1 MRSTLIQCFCLFL
14 VVFWAVA
21 SLAEEVY
28 VVNDVRARAEA
39 ENAEA
44 AREQAVKRAEAI
56 AFERLTQRLVPVQ
69 EVASIP
75 EYTERQI
82 SDTIISTDIRDEKIS
97 SQSYDA
103 VFDIRFNP
111 EKIQAMLARENVD
124 ILEDRA
130 PPLLVLP
137 WIKNQE
143 VDALFS
149 MDSVWMEVWRKQS
162 RETIDAPLLVPFGD
176 LTDRR
181 LLKSLQENREN
192 EEAVKAL
199 LTKYHA
205 SGILWLEAQIEEALM
220 SEGNELD
227 VALHSLGDISF
238 LKDKD
243 WNFIDLAGQG
253 NAILMQEAA
262 ATISHYVED
271 SWQQRKETSNEAET
285 SINLKVPLENLQNWM
300 EIKKRLDK
308 VEIINAY
315 DVLSLAPGQ
324 ADVLVKYHA
333 KDPYQLLTQ
342 LDQVGLRLMEQSPGE
357 WFLYTKKRVNDAD
370 GNGTIYPPL

>member
-220 SEGNELD
+220 SEGN
-227 VALHSLGDISF
+227 
-238 LKDKD
+238 
-243 WNFIDLAGQG
+243 
-253 NAILMQEAA
+253 
-262 ATISHYVED
+262 
-271 SWQQRKETSNEAET
+271 
-285 SINLKVPLENLQNWM
+285 
-300 EIKKRLDK
+300 
-308 VEIINAY
+308 
-315 DVLSLAPGQ
+315 
-324 ADVLVKYHA
+324 
-333 KDPYQLLTQ
+333 
-342 LDQVGLRLMEQSPGE
+342 
-357 WFLYTKKRVNDAD
+357 
-370 GNGTIYPPL
+370 